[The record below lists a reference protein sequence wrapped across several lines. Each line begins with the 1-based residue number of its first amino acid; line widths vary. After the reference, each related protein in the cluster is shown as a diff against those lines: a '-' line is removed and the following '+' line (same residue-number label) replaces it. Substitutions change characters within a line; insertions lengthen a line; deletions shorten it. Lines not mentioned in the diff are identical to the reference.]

1 MRNGRPVPRR
11 RRLGPHVLEA
21 ARLFDSAEV
30 RGGPMDRLRWVR
42 RNPERAARLLEE
54 ADAKLRNIE
63 DELATEEKR

>member
-1 MRNGRPVPRR
+1 
-11 RRLGPHVLEA
+11 
-21 ARLFDSAEV
+21 
-30 RGGPMDRLRWVR
+30 MDRLRWVR